1 MWRSRLV
8 SAALLGIAF
17 TSSLPARQGGHASPR
32 TLLFVIDDLNLATDL
47 VGITSAVDFRGEM
60 ERIIAIGTP

>member
-17 TSSLPARQGGHASPR
+17 TSSLTARQDGHASLR
-32 TLLFVIDDLNLATDL
+32 TLLFVIDDLHLATGG
-47 VGITSAVDFRGEM
+47 VGITSAVDFRGAM